1 MGKSSSP
8 PPPPDYAAA
17 ANATA
22 AGNLEASKF
31 ATRANRADQRT
42 PYGSL
47 TWREL
52 GGDRWE
58 QNVNLTPQGQGLLD
72 QDQKTSQGLANL
84 QDTATGRV
92 AAQQAR
98 GYGDENLPPAT
109 FNPGE
114 TAQAAIMRRMQ
125 PQLDR
130 SRASAE
136 TRLANQ
142 GIQQG
147 SEAWRNAQ
155 TDIGNQENDA
165 YSQAALQ
172 GISAGQQGRQ
182 QGIQEQQYFNSRDMN
197 QQNAL
202 RTGSQV
208 NNPTFSNYAQQQ
220 TTAGPDLLGAANSQ
234 YGAAM
239 DGVNA
244 SNAQSGALMSG
255 LFSLGGAAL
264 GGPIGGAL
272 AKKFL

>member
-1 MGKSSSP
+1 MGKSSS